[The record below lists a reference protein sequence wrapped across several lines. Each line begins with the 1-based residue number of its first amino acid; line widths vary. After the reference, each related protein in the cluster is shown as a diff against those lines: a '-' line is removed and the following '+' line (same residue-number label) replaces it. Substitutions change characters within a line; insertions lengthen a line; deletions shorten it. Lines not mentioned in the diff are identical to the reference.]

1 LLLLLSISLLITTI
15 ININNIIIVII
26 ILLLLL
32 VSLFLLLL
40 FLYIDTASMLC
51 PSCMQAASAMQ
62 PPQLAKP
69 HAISPAAA
77 LNLSSLSTRLPISP
91 LWANSSPPT
100 HPADLLGV
108 PHQIRQTATLLVATA
123 TAALLFP
130 IYWQGA
136 VNLIGQIAQHRVPT
150 AAAALPLPICLLGAV
165 CPHIQMCLLLL
176 LLLLASATMAVSQAG
191 LQGVKHLKGQT
202 VLLLQL
208 AVSMTWARLTGYSTP
223 STFSLQARAASVKP
237 PQAGLLA
244 DTPPTSQTVLLLP
257 AMHK

>member
-1 LLLLLSISLLITTI
+1 
-15 ININNIIIVII
+15 
-26 ILLLLL
+26 
-32 VSLFLLLL
+32 
-40 FLYIDTASMLC
+40 MLC

-100 HPADLLGV
+100 HPADLLGL
-108 PHQIRQTATLLVATA
+108 PHQMRQTAPLLVLTA

-130 IYWQGA
+130 ICWQGV
-136 VNLIGQIAQHRVPT
+136 VNLIGQIAQHRAPT
-150 AAAALPLPICLLGAV
+150 AAAAPLLPICLPEAA

-176 LLLLASATMAVSQAG
+176 LLQLLASATMTVSQAG

-208 AVSMTWARLTGYSTP
+208 AVSVIWAHPTGSSMP
-223 STFSLQARAASVKP
+223 STSLLQARAAPLKP
-237 PQAGLLA
+237 PQAGLLTK
-244 DTPPTSQTVLLLP
+244 TPPTSQTVLLLP